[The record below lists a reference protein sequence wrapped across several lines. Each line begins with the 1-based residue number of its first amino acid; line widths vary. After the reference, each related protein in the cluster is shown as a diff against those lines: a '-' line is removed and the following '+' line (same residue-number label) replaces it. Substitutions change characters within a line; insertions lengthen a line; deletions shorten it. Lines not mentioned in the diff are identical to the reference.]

1 MHYTYYVEIFVN
13 YTAKLQYYHLSKK
26 KNAPTSNHPGSYI

>member
-13 YTAKLQYYHLSKK
+13 YTAKLQYYRLSK